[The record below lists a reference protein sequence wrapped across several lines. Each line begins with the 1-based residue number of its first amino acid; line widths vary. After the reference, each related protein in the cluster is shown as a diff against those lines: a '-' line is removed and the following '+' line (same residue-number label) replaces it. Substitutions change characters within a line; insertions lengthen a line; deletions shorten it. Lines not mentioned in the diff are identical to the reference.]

1 MLLSVERERRATQ
14 VLDLQRSK
22 QDRSDQELQSM
33 RDLYAQQE
41 RDISLLQLNL
51 EGTKDLLHKQ
61 QERYLN
67 KG

>member
-1 MLLSVERERRATQ
+1 MLHSVERERRATQ

>member
-1 MLLSVERERRATQ
+1 
-14 VLDLQRSK
+14 
-22 QDRSDQELQSM
+22 M

-67 KG
+67 KGLVAKIVH